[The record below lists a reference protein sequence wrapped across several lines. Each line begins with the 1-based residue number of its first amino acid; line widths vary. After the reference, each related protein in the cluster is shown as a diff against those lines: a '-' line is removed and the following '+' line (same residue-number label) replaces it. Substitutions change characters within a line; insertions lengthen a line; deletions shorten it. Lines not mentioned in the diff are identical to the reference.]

1 MSLWHGSWVLMSKT
15 FFPVWNLDSCSLK
28 PARKSLWF
36 ICLSNKQ
43 QVWSNIWVFWKKF
56 TICHF
61 LLGIHLSV
69 QFHLFWVTTVMGF
82 NIHRT
87 LSLDLFSHG
96 MVQCVPVVSLLA
108 QKLQRIM
115 FFWTWALGTI
125 GKSNI
130 FLLWKLENCSLNTD
144 RKTPWFIFLFIKTP
158 LVKYLSF
165 LKKPG
170 YLPLLSGKSSDS
182 TVSPNWVWELW
193 QSTLT
198 EPSSLIAFLME
209 RYSMS

>member
-1 MSLWHGSWVLMSKT
+1 
-15 FFPVWNLDSCSLK
+15 
-28 PARKSLWF
+28 
-36 ICLSNKQ
+36 
-43 QVWSNIWVFWKKF
+43 
-56 TICHF
+56 
-61 LLGIHLSV
+61 
-69 QFHLFWVTTVMGF
+69 MGF

-182 TVSPNWVWELW
+182 TVSPNLDNNGYGSQQSQTLSFDLFYHGMVWCVLGMSL
-193 QSTLT
+193 QSPETIWKHDSVTWKLGSDVKDFF
-198 EPSSLIAFLME
+198 PSVKPG
-209 RYSMS
+209 

>member
-1 MSLWHGSWVLMSKT
+1 
-15 FFPVWNLDSCSLK
+15 
-28 PARKSLWF
+28 
-36 ICLSNKQ
+36 
-43 QVWSNIWVFWKKF
+43 
-56 TICHF
+56 
-61 LLGIHLSV
+61 
-69 QFHLFWVTTVMGF
+69 MGF

-182 TVSPNWVWELW
+182 TVSPSQSNNRYGSRHSQTLSLDLFSHGMVQCVLGVSLHSFGSAGRHVFVNLQIGAWW
-193 QSTLT
+193 QNQYLS
-198 EPSSLIAFLME
+198 PVKAG
-209 RYSMS
+209 